1 MKKLEVAGE
10 VVKRH
15 GSAIRFCRR
24 LRWQPSRFSM
34 IINDHVAP
42 TDAELRILRRELGD
56 DVVDRAFRN
65 DVEETQPAA

>member
-15 GSAIRFCRR
+15 GSAMRFCKRV
-24 LRWQPSRFSM
+24 RWQPSRFSY
-34 IINDHVAP
+34 IIDGHVQP
-42 TDAELRILRRELGD
+42 TAAELKILRRELGD
-56 DVVDRAFRN
+56 DVVARAFRD